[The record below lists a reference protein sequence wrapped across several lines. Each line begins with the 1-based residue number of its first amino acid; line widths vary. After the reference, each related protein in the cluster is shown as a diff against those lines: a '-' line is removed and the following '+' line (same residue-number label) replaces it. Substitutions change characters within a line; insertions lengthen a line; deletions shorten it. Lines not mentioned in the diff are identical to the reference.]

1 MGIKTPIFA
10 DGKRSFAIH
19 NLGCKVN
26 EYESN
31 VIAEQF
37 ATRGYIRRNFDDFC
51 DVYIVNTCAVTEE
64 SGKKSLKY
72 IRRAR
77 RQNPLGV
84 IVAAGCF
91 AQARKENGVPQADI
105 VVGTKDKTL
114 IVDLVDQFL
123 SDGNPVS
130 RVVDMSREKTF
141 EKMTVT
147 ESGRTRATVK
157 IQDGCDNFCTYCLIP
172 YLRGRIRSKELQ
184 DIEAEVSGLVQSG
197 YKEIVLTGIHLDS
210 YGADIG
216 EITLCDAL
224 EAIDHIEGLRRVRL
238 GSLEP
243 VFVTEETVSR
253 MKNLRTLCHQFH
265 LSLQSGSSKILKLM
279 RRRYTP
285 EQYLHA
291 VNLLRSAFEDAAI
304 TTDVIVGFPC
314 ETREDFE
321 DSYRFVEKLELSRVH
336 VFPYSLREGTVAS
349 TFEDQVSAEE
359 KALRA
364 NEMNTLAQMSET
376 HFYQRQVGRIHRVLI
391 EKINDFVFEG
401 YTGNYV
407 QVRGV
412 VALQAKVND
421 IVEVEIVDERQSF
434 CIGKIL
440 KVM

>member
-1 MGIKTPIFA
+1 
-10 DGKRSFAIH
+10 
-19 NLGCKVN
+19 
-26 EYESN
+26 
-31 VIAEQF
+31 
-37 ATRGYIRRNFDDFC
+37 
-51 DVYIVNTCAVTEE
+51 
-64 SGKKSLKY
+64 
-72 IRRAR
+72 
-77 RQNPLGV
+77 
-84 IVAAGCF
+84 
-91 AQARKENGVPQADI
+91 
-105 VVGTKDKTL
+105 
-114 IVDLVDQFL
+114 
-123 SDGNPVS
+123 
-130 RVVDMSREKTF
+130 
-141 EKMTVT
+141 
-147 ESGRTRATVK
+147 
-157 IQDGCDNFCTYCLIP
+157 
-172 YLRGRIRSKELQ
+172 
-184 DIEAEVSGLVQSG
+184 
-197 YKEIVLTGIHLDS
+197 
-210 YGADIG
+210 
-216 EITLCDAL
+216 
-224 EAIDHIEGLRRVRL
+224 
-238 GSLEP
+238 
-243 VFVTEETVSR
+243 
-253 MKNLRTLCHQFH
+253 
-265 LSLQSGSSKILKLM
+265 M